1 MIDKSK
7 VLDYIQERLDF
18 LEKNVVTDGVHSVP
32 INSQVIALLVDI
44 KDYIVCAIFSKRKS
58 KAK

>member
-18 LEKNVVTDGVHSVP
+18 LEKNVVTDGVHPVP
-32 INSQVIALLVDI
+32 INSQVIALLIGI
-44 KDYIVCAIFSKRKS
+44 KDYVNSLEDSSK
-58 KAK
+58 

>member
-32 INSQVIALLVDI
+32 INGQVIALLVGI
-44 KDYIVCAIFSKRKS
+44 RDYINSLEDLSK
-58 KAK
+58 